1 MAGPGQA
8 LVLPVLLCCL
18 CPGGTISPRH
28 HSCLSLPASHGV
40 EGAANLTCNGR
51 VWIEPEPRP
60 VVLLGSDISIGCE
73 SRLDC
78 PSPQQLFISL
88 NYSSLLALRDGA
100 GRLHLPRFQLP
111 LVSVTC
117 FSRCA
122 QRHRVVC
129 GTEIRAGSPGCECPV
144 SQSRAV
150 SAPCPPEPRAPRGH
164 AGSALGPR
172 LTRARPADPPDPPGN
187 LSCAIAEG
195 SEHLRCRWERGRSTH
210 LPTRHSLHLRRVVA
224 RDEEDEE
231 EEKTFPADSPVL
243 LRELHNDSQ
252 YWVWVQASNALGTA
266 RSAPQRLSL
275 QELVVPALP
284 VPMGAETTDTSP
296 AITTTRWRSL
306 TRLRDVH
313 CQERHRARGTP
324 AWHGWQQGPAVSH
337 SPVKRVTRSV
347 PVLPWQVE
355 PCAKVPPEGP
365 RWQHELQSD
374 TEFVFQARCRL
385 GSARS
390 PWSAWSPPF
399 PYRTPEAA
407 PAAAPAVWR
416 RLGRALPNGSHEVT
430 VLIKPLSARDAR
442 GRILGYAVSAESP
455 SGALRPLCLTA
466 GTECSLLVP
475 PGARRLLVT
484 ARNAKGASSPA
495 SIPLNWAAAPQEFP
509 APEALEVQ
517 QEQQS
522 RALVRWR
529 RPQPSQSPLLWF
541 ILEWVHGPQHGL
553 QEQHSWERIPKHQT
567 HTYIPGPAAPRQA
580 RLYAVYPGGIS
591 APRSSPA
598 PAEEPLLGSTYSE
611 MSQAPADDDIRV
623 FLGLSLSVVGL
634 SVLFAVVMFKKS
646 VRKRVKAALVSLL
659 PRWMFED
666 FPHMENSTVVK
677 SLQDKA
683 DFPSASLQEPF
694 LDPAVSDVQEVPA
707 QERPQR
713 REPEARA
720 GVAEPRGVP
729 RSVGAPRSPAP
740 GQPGA
745 YKPQLSDGNALGYV
759 AAGICPAQ
767 PPAPVPQPELGIF
780 SQDYTSPVPQL
791 WDTRGGT
798 PQLCLLD
805 KINLVLNSSLEFPVR
820 GHGPVPEQRWEPG
833 PEQMLVPEELLS
845 CLRATDRDPA
855 PHTAWQGCPEGSW
868 DWG

>member
-1 MAGPGQA
+1 MVFRPPGDAAAQPMAGPGQA

-18 CPGGTISPRH
+18 CP
-28 HSCLSLPASHGV
+28 
-40 EGAANLTCNGR
+40 GAANLTCNGR

-73 SRLDC
+73 SSLDC

-100 GRLHLPRFQLP
+100 ERLHLPGFHLP

-129 GTEIRAGSPGCECPV
+129 GTELRAGY
-144 SQSRAV
+144 
-150 SAPCPPEPRAPRGH
+150 
-164 AGSALGPR
+164 
-172 LTRARPADPPDPPGN
+172 PPDPPGN

-195 SEHLRCRWERGRSTH
+195 SEHLQCEWERGRSTH

-224 RDEEDEE
+224 QDGEDDEE
-231 EEKTFPADSPVL
+231 EKIFPADSPVL

-252 YWVWVQASNALGTA
+252 YWVWAQASNALGTA
-266 RSAPQRLSL
+266 RSAPQLLSL
-275 QELVVPALP
+275 QELVVPTLP

-306 TRLRDVH
+306 TRLRDVR
-313 CQERHRARGTP
+313 CQERHRASGAPT
-324 AWHGWQQGPAVSH
+324 WH
-337 SPVKRVTRSV
+337 
-347 PVLPWQVE
+347 VE

-374 TEFVFQARCRL
+374 TEFEFQARCRL

-416 RLGRALPNGSHEVT
+416 RLGRSLPNGSHEVT

-442 GRILGYAVSAESP
+442 GRILGYAVSAESAA
-455 SGALRPLCLTA
+455 GALWPLCLTA
-466 GTECSLLVP
+466 GTECSVLVP
-475 PGARRLLVT
+475 PGARSLLVT

-522 RALVRWR
+522 RVLVRWQ

-541 ILEWVHGPQHGL
+541 ILEWLSSPQHGL

-567 HTYIPGPAAPRQA
+567 HTYIPGTAAPRQVW
-580 RLYAVYPGGIS
+580 LYAVYPGGIS
-591 APRSSPA
+591 APCSSPD

-611 MSQAPADDDIRV
+611 MSQDDDIQIL
-623 FLGLSLSVVGL
+623 LGLSLSVIGL

-646 VRKRVKAALVSLL
+646 VRKRVKAALLSLL

-713 REPEARA
+713 RDPEARA
-720 GVAEPRGVP
+720 GVAEPREVP
-729 RSVGAPRSPAP
+729 RSVVAPRSPAP
-740 GQPGA
+740 GQLGA
-745 YKPQLSDGNALGYV
+745 YKPQLSDGNTLGYV

-767 PPAPVPQPELGIF
+767 PPAPIPQPELGIF

-791 WDTRGGT
+791 WDTQGGT

-805 KINLVLNSSLEFPVR
+805 KINLVLNSSLEFP
-820 GHGPVPEQRWEPG
+820 GHGHGHGSIPEQRWEPG

-845 CLRATDRDPA
+845 CLRATNRDPA
-855 PHTAWQGCPEGSW
+855 SHTAWQGCSEGSW